1 MNKRKMNLPFKDK
14 VSGEHE
20 RNVPESKQISGI
32 GFFDT
37 NKSSISVLEIGNFAE
52 NDILLGNN
60 DRHSLWQDQIAR

>member
-1 MNKRKMNLPFKDK
+1 M
-14 VSGEHE
+14 SGEHE

-60 DRHSLWQDQIAR
+60 DRHSLWLDQIAR